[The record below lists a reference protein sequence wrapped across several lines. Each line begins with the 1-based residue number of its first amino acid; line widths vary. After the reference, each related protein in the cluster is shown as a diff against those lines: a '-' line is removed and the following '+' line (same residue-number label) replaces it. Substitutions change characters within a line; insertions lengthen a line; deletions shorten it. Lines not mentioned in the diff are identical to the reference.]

1 MLGTVNNLVIII
13 FSAISLIVTTA
24 NAQDLGVYVVAYE
37 DSKCA
42 VLENSY
48 GYTMVEVYTGYPNKG
63 ATVIGPV
70 NKMGLEK
77 FYDENGRQLFTGYI
91 DDFGLSES
99 RVAEKIQR
107 KCRPGR

>member
-1 MLGTVNNLVIII
+1 MKRTIIAIALVLA
-13 FSAISLIVTTA
+13 FVTCSSSEELSL
-24 NAQDLGVYVVAYE
+24 YVVAYE

-48 GYTMVEVYTGYPNKG
+48 GYTLVEIYTGYPDKG

-70 NKMGLEK
+70 NRFGLEK

-99 RVAEKIQR
+99 RVIEKIQS
-107 KCRPGR
+107 KCRPRL